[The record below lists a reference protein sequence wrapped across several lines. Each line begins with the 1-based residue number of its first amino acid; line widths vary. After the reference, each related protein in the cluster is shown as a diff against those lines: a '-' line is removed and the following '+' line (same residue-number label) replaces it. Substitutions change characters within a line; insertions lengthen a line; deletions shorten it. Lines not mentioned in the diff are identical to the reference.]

1 MVRPSSMRRKPPTLS
16 PRLAAVASMVPV
28 GSRVVDVGTDH
39 GKLPV
44 VLLANGQA
52 EHVLAVDISAKAL
65 AGAAH
70 RVESHGLAGRM
81 EARLSDGLTAVR
93 PGEVDVITICGM
105 GGHRMRRILEAAD
118 LAGMF
123 CNELLDQAL
132 RAKLSEE
139 TEPVRNLILA
149 HALSH
154 TSLTEDLES
163 VEPGDDPLQDKDLI
177 IIASHALFNFLQF
190 LIRRTFVYCRY

>member
-1 MVRPSSMRRKPPTLS
+1 MRRKPPTLS

-81 EARLSDGLTAVR
+81 EARLSDGLAAVR

-118 LAGMF
+118 LAGVGR
-123 CNELLDQAL
+123 LILQANRDAQML
-132 RAKLSEE
+132 ADWLPGWGWALVEDREVEDGGRPYRVLVA
-139 TEPVRNLILA
+139 EPV
-149 HALSH
+149 
-154 TSLTEDLES
+154 
-163 VEPGDDPLQDKDLI
+163 
-177 IIASHALFNFLQF
+177 
-190 LIRRTFVYCRY
+190 